1 VALQPTVTCS
11 TDVLVRSKPK
21 TTNGKIVTASI
32 GTIQTVIALPA
43 CSTQIRRMILRN
55 TTLTRMM
62 MPDMPLIRKRILAMA
77 LIRTTVFAMALP
89 APDVDA

>member
-1 VALQPTVTCS
+1 
-11 TDVLVRSKPK
+11 
-21 TTNGKIVTASI
+21 
-32 GTIQTVIALPA
+32 
-43 CSTQIRRMILRN
+43 
-55 TTLTRMM
+55 MM